1 MLHVG
6 LLRPRPRVMVE
17 GTMREAQR
25 LVSERGIMQSPSSSG
40 KTEGILDCGNY
51 FVRRLTVEDASDR
64 WASWT
69 VDPEAANMLNA
80 PERSMSKADL
90 VQYIKRFDQQSHL
103 LSGIFEKRSGK
114 HIGILRTDI
123 DWDSGQCLINM
134 LIGEPEYRNHGVASE
149 LTVPCRD
156 WVFETL
162 GLKTMKATALA
173 RNKIVIHYMLATGWK
188 LDKTLKQHVKSHA
201 DGTMLDLCF
210 FSLSRDDWRAWKQ
223 ANLAGKPEQ

>member
-1 MLHVG
+1 
-6 LLRPRPRVMVE
+6 
-17 GTMREAQR
+17 
-25 LVSERGIMQSPSSSG
+25 MQSPSSSG

-90 VQYIKRFDQQSHL
+90 VQYIKRFDQESHL

-123 DWDSGQCLINM
+123 DYASGQCLINM

-156 WVFETL
+156 YVFETL
-162 GLKTMKATALA
+162 GLKTVKATALA

-188 LDKTLKQHVKSHA
+188 LNKTLRQHVKSHA

-210 FSLSRDDWRAWKQ
+210 FSLSREDWRAWKQ
-223 ANLAGKPEQ
+223 AKLAGKPGAVA